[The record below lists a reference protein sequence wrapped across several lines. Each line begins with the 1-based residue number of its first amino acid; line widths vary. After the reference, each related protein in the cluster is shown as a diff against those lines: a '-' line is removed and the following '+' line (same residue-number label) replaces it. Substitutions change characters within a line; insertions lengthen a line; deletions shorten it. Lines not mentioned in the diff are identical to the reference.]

1 MKNDQYV
8 NEFGPQL
15 TLLGKRTHRSELQWF
30 LFHADAQPIPQPVP
44 YFGMF
49 VHCLTDHQG
58 QSLVFTSERKSPGNP
73 PKLVTNQTGRSP
85 WIVEGSS
92 KLLNFCTPKA
102 TRFDWTLPTTASF
115 ERNCL
120 KLDHPEKSEWW
131 YIYLCMGRIRQ
142 DLYRDPSRIQNAYG
156 IGALEISA
164 DKWKPSQT
172 CLETSLLSSCR
183 FSCLI
188 TKGVDTKFHD
198 RV

>member
-1 MKNDQYV
+1 MKNYSVRQRVRPLVD
-8 NEFGPQL
+8 
-15 TLLGKRTHRSELQWF
+15 TLGKRTDRSELQWF
-30 LFHADAQPIPQPVP
+30 LFHADEQSIPQPVP

-73 PKLVTNQTGRSP
+73 PKLVTMTGRSP

-102 TRFDWTLPTTASF
+102 TRFDWTLPTTESF

-131 YIYLCMGRIRQ
+131 YIYLCMG
-142 DLYRDPSRIQNAYG
+142 
-156 IGALEISA
+156 
-164 DKWKPSQT
+164 
-172 CLETSLLSSCR
+172 
-183 FSCLI
+183 
-188 TKGVDTKFHD
+188 
-198 RV
+198 